1 MPIRRKILAA
11 GVAVAA
17 TALTAV
23 TPATAATAVEVV
35 QIACPSW
42 VGSAVGT
49 YGQPEYV
56 VSSTQTFT
64 VADSRIVDNTLP
76 YDVSATFTS
85 QQSRTVEIG
94 VTGGVSFSGLFG
106 FLSANVS
113 STITQST
120 TTSLGVSTTVN
131 VPANSRVIGDY
142 GVETY
147 DVTFMGYEVIRR
159 SIGGCWVHKNT
170 MGHEVEYT
178 PAPTY
183 IQGWRM
189 RTG

>member
-1 MPIRRKILAA
+1 
-11 GVAVAA
+11 
-17 TALTAV
+17 
-23 TPATAATAVEVV
+23 V
-35 QIACPSW
+35 Q
-42 VGSAVGT
+42 
-49 YGQPEYV
+49 
-56 VSSTQTFT
+56 
-64 VADSRIVDNTLP
+64 
-76 YDVSATFTS
+76 
-85 QQSRTVEIG
+85 IG

-113 STITQST
+113 SSITQST
-120 TTSLGVSTTVN
+120 TTSLGVSTTAN
-131 VPANSRVIGDY
+131 VPAHSTVIGDY

-189 RTG
+189 RNG